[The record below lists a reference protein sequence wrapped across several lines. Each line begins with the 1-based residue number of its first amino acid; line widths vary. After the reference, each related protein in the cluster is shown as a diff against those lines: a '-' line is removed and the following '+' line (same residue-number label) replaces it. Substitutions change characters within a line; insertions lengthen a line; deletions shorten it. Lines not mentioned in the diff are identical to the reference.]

1 MVLITARHIVGRK
14 KEICFD
20 GSIGTPHIVALDN
33 TLHNKNVITRKAV
46 TPSTTR
52 RTNHITG
59 APSPDDAKGHAN
71 PRITLRDQ
79 GRHPEMGPTPL
90 GHAETRPT
98 KDIAKR

>member
-1 MVLITARHIVGRK
+1 MMAARRVVGRK
-14 KEICFD
+14 KETRFD
-20 GSIGTPHIVALDN
+20 RSVGTPRAVALDN
-33 TLHNKNVITRKAV
+33 TPHNKNVITRKAV

-52 RTNHITG
+52 RTNHTTG

-90 GHAETRPT
+90 GHAETWLT
-98 KDIAKR
+98 KDITKR